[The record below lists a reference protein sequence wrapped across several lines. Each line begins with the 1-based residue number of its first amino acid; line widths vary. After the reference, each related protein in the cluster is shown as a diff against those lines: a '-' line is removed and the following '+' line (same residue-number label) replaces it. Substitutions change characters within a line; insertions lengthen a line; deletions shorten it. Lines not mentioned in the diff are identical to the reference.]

1 MYYILTSY
9 KTGQIPARRES
20 GEHMDYLDMLRDAW
34 TFMRQGVFG
43 NGGRWIRLV
52 LATILLC
59 IPMNGY
65 MMRIYRGAETAPEV
79 DQWGRLCI
87 DGLKL
92 IIVSFIYSIPIF
104 IIWTVTYGPM
114 MAGIFSGKM
123 NEAALTAWEPNMALI
138 VLLYI
143 VEFVITLLL
152 PVVAIRFARTNSF
165 REAFNFGAILDQ
177 IKTIGW
183 VAYIIGVI
191 LAAII
196 VAVPVMI
203 LIFIIVIL
211 GIILAAFTGF
221 SFAVILG
228 IIAVAVLIFLLI
240 APFIMVF
247 QARYWTRLYD
257 SAAIPPQ

>member
-1 MYYILTSY
+1 
-9 KTGQIPARRES
+9 
-20 GEHMDYLDMLRDAW
+20 MDYLDMLRDAW
-34 TFMRQGVFG
+34 AFMWQGVFG

-52 LATILLC
+52 LATILLM

-65 MMRIYRGAETAPEV
+65 VMRIYRGAESAPEV

-104 IIWTVTYGPM
+104 IIWVVTYGPM

-123 NEAALTAWEPNMALI
+123 SDAALTAWEPNMALI
-138 VLLYI
+138 VLLYV

-152 PVVAIRFARTNSF
+152 PIVAIRFARTNSF
-165 REAFNFGAILDQ
+165 REAFNFGAIVDQ
-177 IKTIGW
+177 IKKIGW
-183 VAYIIGVI
+183 VTYIIGVI
-191 LAAII
+191 LVAIVI
-196 VAVPVMI
+196 AVPIMI
-203 LIFIIVIL
+203 LVFIFVIL
-211 GIILAAFTGF
+211 GIVLAAFAGF
-221 SFAVILG
+221 SITAILG
-228 IIAVAVLIFLLI
+228 IIAVAMLVFLLI

-247 QARYWTRLYD
+247 QARFWTLLYD

>member
-1 MYYILTSY
+1 
-9 KTGQIPARRES
+9 
-20 GEHMDYLDMLRDAW
+20 MDYLDMLRDAW
-34 TFMRQGVFG
+34 AFMWQGVFG

-52 LATILLC
+52 LATILLM

-65 MMRIYRGAETAPEV
+65 VMRIYRGAESAPEV

-104 IIWTVTYGPM
+104 IIWVVTYGPM

-123 NEAALTAWEPNMALI
+123 SDAALTAWEPNMALI
-138 VLLYI
+138 VLLYV

-152 PVVAIRFARTNSF
+152 PIVAIRFARTNSF
-165 REAFNFGAILDQ
+165 REAFNFGAIVNQ
-177 IKTIGW
+177 IKKIGW
-183 VAYIIGVI
+183 VTYIIGVI
-191 LAAII
+191 LVAIVI
-196 VAVPVMI
+196 AVPIMI
-203 LIFIIVIL
+203 LVFIFVIL
-211 GIILAAFTGF
+211 GIVLAAFAGF
-221 SFAVILG
+221 SITAILG
-228 IIAVAVLIFLLI
+228 IIAVAMLVFLLI

-247 QARYWTRLYD
+247 QARFWTLLYD

>member
-1 MYYILTSY
+1 
-9 KTGQIPARRES
+9 
-20 GEHMDYLDMLRDAW
+20 MDYLDMLRDAW
-34 TFMRQGVFG
+34 AFMWQGVFG

-52 LATILLC
+52 LATILLM

-65 MMRIYRGAETAPEV
+65 VMRIYRGAESAPEV

-104 IIWTVTYGPM
+104 IIWVVTYGPM

-123 NEAALTAWEPNMALI
+123 SDAALAAWEPNMALI
-138 VLLYI
+138 VLLYV

-152 PVVAIRFARTNSF
+152 PIVAIRFARTNSF
-165 REAFNFGAILDQ
+165 REAFNFGAIVDQ

-183 VAYIIGVI
+183 VTYIIGVI
-191 LAAII
+191 LVAIVI
-196 VAVPVMI
+196 AVPVMI
-203 LIFIIVIL
+203 LVFIFIIL
-211 GIILAAFTGF
+211 GIVLAAFTGF
-221 SFAVILG
+221 SITAILG
-228 IIAVAVLIFLLI
+228 IIAAAMLVFLLI

-247 QARYWTRLYD
+247 QARFWTRLYD

>member
-1 MYYILTSY
+1 
-9 KTGQIPARRES
+9 
-20 GEHMDYLDMLRDAW
+20 MDYLDMLRDAW

-52 LATILLC
+52 LATLLLM

-65 MMRIYRGAETAPEV
+65 VMRIYRGAESAPEV

-104 IIWTVTYGPM
+104 IIWAVIYGPM
-114 MAGIFSGKM
+114 MAGIFSGTM
-123 NEAALTAWEPNMALI
+123 TDAALTAWEPNMALI

-143 VEFVITLLL
+143 VEFIITLLL

-165 REAFNFGAILDQ
+165 REAFNFRAIVDQ

-183 VAYIIGVI
+183 VTYIIGVI
-191 LAAII
+191 LVAIVI
-196 VAVPVMI
+196 AVPVMI
-203 LIFIIVIL
+203 LVFVFVIL
-211 GIILAAFTGF
+211 GIVLAAFTGF
-221 SFAVILG
+221 SVTAILG
-228 IIAVAVLIFLLI
+228 IIAVAMLVFLLI

>member
-1 MYYILTSY
+1 
-9 KTGQIPARRES
+9 
-20 GEHMDYLDMLRDAW
+20 MDYLDMLRDAW

-43 NGGRWIRLV
+43 NSGRWIRLV
-52 LATILLC
+52 LAAILLM

-65 MMRIYRGAETAPEV
+65 MMRIYRGAESAPEV

-104 IIWTVTYGPM
+104 IIWALIYGPM
-114 MAGIFSGKM
+114 MAAIFSGKM
-123 NEAALTAWEPNMALI
+123 SDAALTAWEPNMALI
-138 VLLYI
+138 VLLYV

-152 PVVAIRFARTNSF
+152 PIVAIRFARTNSF
-165 REAFNFGAILDQ
+165 REAFNFRAIVDQ

-183 VAYIIGVI
+183 VTYIIGVI
-191 LAAII
+191 LVAIVI
-196 VAVPVMI
+196 AVPVMI
-203 LIFIIVIL
+203 LVFVFIIL
-211 GIILAAFTGF
+211 GIVLAVFTGF
-221 SFAVILG
+221 SVTAILG
-228 IIAVAVLIFLLI
+228 IIAAAMLVFLLI

-247 QARYWTRLYD
+247 QARFWTRLYD

>member
-1 MYYILTSY
+1 
-9 KTGQIPARRES
+9 
-20 GEHMDYLDMLRDAW
+20 MDYLDMLRDAW

-52 LATILLC
+52 LATILLM

-65 MMRIYRGAETAPEV
+65 MMRIYRGAESAPEV
-79 DQWGRLCI
+79 DQWGRLCM

-104 IIWTVTYGPM
+104 IIWAVIYGPM
-114 MAGIFSGKM
+114 MAGILSGNM
-123 NEAALTAWEPNMALI
+123 TDAALTAWEPNMALI
-138 VLLYI
+138 VLLYV

-152 PVVAIRFARTNSF
+152 PIVAIRFARTNSF
-165 REAFNFGAILDQ
+165 REAFNFRAIVDQ

-183 VAYIIGVI
+183 VTYIIGVI
-191 LAAII
+191 LVAIVI
-196 VAVPVMI
+196 AVPVMI
-203 LIFIIVIL
+203 LVFIFVIL
-211 GIILAAFTGF
+211 GIVLAAFTGF
-221 SFAVILG
+221 SITAIIG
-228 IIAVAVLIFLLI
+228 IIAMAMLVFLII

-247 QARYWTRLYD
+247 QARFWTRLYD

>member
-1 MYYILTSY
+1 
-9 KTGQIPARRES
+9 
-20 GEHMDYLDMLRDAW
+20 MLRDAW
-34 TFMRQGVFG
+34 AFMWQGVFG

-52 LATILLC
+52 LATILLM

-65 MMRIYRGAETAPEV
+65 VMRIYRGAESAPEV

-104 IIWTVTYGPM
+104 IIWVVTYGPM

-123 NEAALTAWEPNMALI
+123 SDAALTAWEPNMALI
-138 VLLYI
+138 VLLYV

-152 PVVAIRFARTNSF
+152 PIVAIRFARTNSF
-165 REAFNFGAILDQ
+165 REAFNFGAIVDQ
-177 IKTIGW
+177 IKKIGW
-183 VAYIIGVI
+183 VTYIIGVI
-191 LAAII
+191 LVAIVI
-196 VAVPVMI
+196 AVPIMI
-203 LIFIIVIL
+203 LVFIFVIL
-211 GIILAAFTGF
+211 GIVLAAFAGF
-221 SFAVILG
+221 SITAILG
-228 IIAVAVLIFLLI
+228 IIAVAMLVFLLI

-247 QARYWTRLYD
+247 QARFWTLLYD